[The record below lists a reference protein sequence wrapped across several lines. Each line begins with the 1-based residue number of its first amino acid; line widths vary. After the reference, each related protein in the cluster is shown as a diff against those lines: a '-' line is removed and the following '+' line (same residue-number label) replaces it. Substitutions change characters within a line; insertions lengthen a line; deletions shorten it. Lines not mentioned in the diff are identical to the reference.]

1 MTFVSTVEVRGD
13 IDPVLLLAC
22 SEFALNSV
30 FSTIL
35 AQRITKT
42 MPVLALDYLG
52 KVGQLQNSSRHVQ
65 PMVLGLPVS

>member
-13 IDPVLLLAC
+13 IDPVLLLPC

-30 FSTIL
+30 FSPIL

-52 KVGQLQNSSRHVQ
+52 KVGQLQTSSRHVQ
-65 PMVLGLPVS
+65 PMVLRLPMS